1 MESCCNCD
9 ICNWKEP
16 KKTIRFLIILNLFH
30 LWYLYFKPSFFSL
43 LIQSIFYHTLM
54 AMICK
59 KFNIE
64 LPKVFCHKKCGE
76 NLDIKKETEQCYK
89 KTYDNVNKI
98 LDKLR
103 DMILLTDIKSLIIL
117 VAVCL
122 VITSFFSH
130 FTSVTIIVL
139 AINLCILLGYIKSH
153 KSITDKIENTIE
165 KVKHIIENKIP
176 KYKAD

>member
-1 MESCCNCD
+1 
-9 ICNWKEP
+9 
-16 KKTIRFLIILNLFH
+16 
-30 LWYLYFKPSFFSL
+30 
-43 LIQSIFYHTLM
+43 
-54 AMICK
+54 
-59 KFNIE
+59 
-64 LPKVFCHKKCGE
+64 
-76 NLDIKKETEQCYK
+76 
-89 KTYDNVNKI
+89 
-98 LDKLR
+98 
-103 DMILLTDIKSLIIL
+103 MILLTDIKSLIIL

>member
-1 MESCCNCD
+1 
-9 ICNWKEP
+9 
-16 KKTIRFLIILNLFH
+16 
-30 LWYLYFKPSFFSL
+30 
-43 LIQSIFYHTLM
+43 M

-76 NLDIKKETEQCYK
+76 NSDIKKETEDCYI

-139 AINLCILLGYIKSH
+139 AINLCILLGYINSH

>member
-64 LPKVFCHKKCGE
+64 WPKVFWHKKCGE
-76 NLDIKKETEQCYK
+76 NSDIKKETKDCYI

-139 AINLCILLGYIKSH
+139 AINLCILLGYINSH